1 MTEPSTSKAGTA
13 AWSEV
18 VTPTLTTDRL
28 TLRPQRLD
36 DFEAYSELLT
46 SDRCRFMGGPHDST
60 TAWLWFASD
69 IVQWRFFGHGGLAVV
84 ENRSGVCVGQVV
96 LNRLPGFPERELGWM
111 VYEEFEGNGY
121 MTEAA
126 ACLKSYAFE
135 TLGLSTLVS
144 YISRENVRSI
154 ALAKRIGGRVDPE
167 ADGPE
172 PYDLVY
178 RYQVEEFE
186 L

>member
-1 MTEPSTSKAGTA
+1 MTA
-13 AWSEV
+13 ASTPRADTAGGPEV
-18 VTPTLTTDRL
+18 DVPTLTTDRL
-28 TLRPQRLD
+28 TLRPHRLD
-36 DFEAYSELLT
+36 DFTAYSDLLT
-46 SDRCRFMGGPHDST
+46 SDRCRFMGGPHDPT

-84 ENRSGVCVGQVV
+84 DNRSGTCVGQVV

-111 VYEEFEGNGY
+111 VYEEYEGNGY

-126 ACLKSYAFE
+126 TRLKSFAFE
-135 TLGLSTLVS
+135 TLGWSTLVS
-144 YISRENVRSI
+144 YISRDNIRSI
-154 ALAKRIGGRVDPE
+154 ALAERIGGCIDPE

-178 RYQVEEFE
+178 RYRIEECNP
-186 L
+186 